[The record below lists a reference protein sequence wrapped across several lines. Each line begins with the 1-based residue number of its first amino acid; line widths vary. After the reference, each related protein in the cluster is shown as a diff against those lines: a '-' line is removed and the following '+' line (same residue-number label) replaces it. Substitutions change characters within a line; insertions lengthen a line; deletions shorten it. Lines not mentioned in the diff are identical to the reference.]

1 MWTPLENESKEKLK
15 KKTIRIFSE
24 LFWPRVVMRKWLNIS
39 AKDSDY
45 SADPDSDSGSGS
57 DTEQELCE
65 WPRQSRLNDAKG
77 IQVDIN
83 DALPRIRRRKSE
95 TFRAQY
101 INTKKLRVCVGTWNV
116 AGNFPS
122 EDLELDSWLDVNE
135 LADIYVIGKA
145 SLFVCDVQ
153 KFNLRMNSGVHCS
166 SHNICSAKS
175 NRKIFA
181 LACHQQLLSCFS
193 FLGVVGGGSNNP
205 LLMSNVKEM
214 LLNF

>member
-24 LFWPRVVMRKWLNIS
+24 RSWAEILCFGCTCLQLFWPRVVMRKWLNIS

-145 SLFVCDVQ
+145 SLFVHD
-153 KFNLRMNSGVHCS
+153 F
-166 SHNICSAKS
+166 IED
-175 NRKIFA
+175 
-181 LACHQQLLSCFS
+181 ACPFR
-193 FLGVVGGGSNNP
+193 
-205 LLMSNVKEM
+205 
-214 LLNF
+214 